1 MKYWP
6 YIVCWLVL
14 LLIVQRYY
22 LSNKITTAT
31 STLQAELQ
39 GQEQLMNK
47 YNVVKRE
54 QCDSKAKEVA
64 EAEKVFQDLVKLKD
78 WICWSIDNPQIGEI
92 E

>member
-1 MKYWP
+1 
-6 YIVCWLVL
+6 
-14 LLIVQRYY
+14 
-22 LSNKITTAT
+22 
-31 STLQAELQ
+31 
-39 GQEQLMNK
+39 MNK